1 MNTWAIHHDP
11 EEYHDPDIFD
21 PSRFLESEFGNASE
35 SEDNSLRK
43 KTYAFGAA
51 RRICAGSDLAEKS
64 MLLTMAKVLWA
75 FNVSPAGNSVL
86 ETSLEASFTNGI
98 LMGPNSNVG
107 IDFNLRD
114 ESKREVVTREWER
127 ADAFLK
133 TFE

>member
-11 EEYHDPDIFD
+11 EEYHNPDVFD
-21 PSRFLESEFGNASE
+21 PSRFLESEFGNVGE
-35 SEDNSLRK
+35 SEDNTSRR

-64 MLLTMAKVLWA
+64 MLLSIAKALWA
-75 FNVSPAGNSVL
+75 FDMSPTGNGVL
-86 ETSLEASFTNGI
+86 NTSIETGFTNAI
-98 LMGPNSNVG
+98 LIGPNEAG
-107 IDFNLRD
+107 IDFKLRD
-114 ESKREVVTREWER
+114 ESKREVVAREWER